1 MNKIIGIMLVG
12 LLGFLGCGDDDDRTS
27 PVGEAIPV
35 APYGIIHENP
45 TYIWHSLQWATKYR
59 IVVVGKNS
67 TETPIIEEEYTAE
80 EAGCESGDGLCMASP
95 EATFSPSSEW
105 QWKVRA
111 CANDGCDYWSEP
123 LEFKTSEDWGD
134 PIPFVGGGGSRFT
147 QNNDG
152 TVYDNDT
159 GLTWLK
165 SADYAGLNVYY
176 PECANECAR
185 FTREYIPI
193 GPPGNTYFYE
203 WRVPSSNE
211 LATLHY
217 AVPNHPFTGGFDASG
232 FFDGTPFTLT
242 TGGINQYLGPPEFW
256 SSTCKWIG
264 NDWYCYVWTF
274 SPLAVQVLAS
284 PAYQLICGP
293 GLYARA
299 ECWCVGKR
307 VELMLG
313 P

>member
-1 MNKIIGIMLVG
+1 MNRIIGMLLAG

-59 IVVVGKNS
+59 IVVVRKYS
-67 TETPIIEEEYTAE
+67 TEAPIIEEEYTAE
-80 EAGCESGDGLCMASP
+80 EAGCESGDGLCMARP
-95 EATFSPSSEW
+95 EATFSPSSDW

-123 LEFKTSEDWGD
+123 LDFKTDKDWGE
-134 PIPFVGGGGSRFT
+134 PTPFVGGGGSRFT

-165 SADYAGLNVYY
+165 KSDRAGRSVYFQD
-176 PECANECAR
+176 CANECER
-185 FTREYIPI
+185 FKREFIPT
-193 GPPGNTYFYE
+193 GPPGSTCCPYM
-203 WRVPSSNE
+203 WRVPTSSE
-211 LATLHY
+211 LASLYY
-217 AVPNHPFTGGFDASG
+217 AVPNHPLTGTFDAAG
-232 FFDGTPFTLT
+232 FFDGSPFSTRLILT
-242 TGGINQYLGPPEFW
+242 WGGGPTFW
-256 SSTCKWIG
+256 SSTPYRDISTVFLTWSFEPDRTD
-264 NDWYCYVWTF
+264 NPTLPFSDWLHF
-274 SPLAVQVLAS
+274 D
-284 PAYQLICGP
+284 
-293 GLYARA
+293 
-299 ECWCVGKR
+299 CWCVGKQFPP
-307 VELMLG
+307 EAFDWI